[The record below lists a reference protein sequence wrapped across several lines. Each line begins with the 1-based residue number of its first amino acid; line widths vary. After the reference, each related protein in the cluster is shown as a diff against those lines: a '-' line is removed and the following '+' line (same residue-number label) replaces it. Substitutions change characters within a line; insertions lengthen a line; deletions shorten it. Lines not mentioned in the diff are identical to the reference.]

1 VTDREI
7 DPNIIQPG
15 LIANGSMGTWLT
27 RLTDSSALT
36 ALALEDRPLE
46 SLIDD
51 LFLRLQTRRPTAVE
65 KVYFVEM
72 LEKGYESRVV
82 PEFEVPKSEPA
93 PRVRQVAWSNHLHPE
108 ATTVKQE
115 MERAARAGEPATLR
129 LRRDWRER
137 LEDGLWAIVNSPE
150 MLFVP

>member
-1 VTDREI
+1 
-7 DPNIIQPG
+7 
-15 LIANGSMGTWLT
+15 
-27 RLTDSSALT
+27 
-36 ALALEDRPLE
+36 
-46 SLIDD
+46 
-51 LFLRLQTRRPTAVE
+51 
-65 KVYFVEM
+65 
-72 LEKGYESRVV
+72 
-82 PEFEVPKSEPA
+82 
-93 PRVRQVAWSNHLHPE
+93 LHPE